1 MGKIEFESGI
11 QLEHSEG
18 GEYIL
23 RFRTPNIRISPDP
36 AKGHLKQAK
45 REILLAVRSLIDE
58 AIEGEEKKSEG

>member
-18 GEYIL
+18 DEYIL
-23 RFRTPNIRISPDP
+23 KFRVPKISISSDP
-36 AKGHLKQAK
+36 TGGHLKQAK

-58 AIEGEEKKSEG
+58 AIEGEEKKSKG